1 MSSYDI
7 YIFFLC
13 LIVFTLLT
21 ALFSVMLIMLVRF
34 YLRLV
39 NAGLE
44 DENLKIEYE
53 KNKTESNK
61 PSTKVLGY
69 IASAFILVVT
79 VAFFLTF
86 AVSLH
91 VEIKNNSKVE
101 DIPTMK
107 VVKSGS
113 MATKHPDNTY
123 LVEEELH
130 DQIKTFDLI
139 TLHKLPPEEALEKY
153 DIVAY
158 ERDGNLILHRI
169 VNIEEPNERHPD
181 ARYFLLQ
188 GDAVEFHDSFP
199 VLYKE
204 MKGIYRGERI
214 PFLGSFFMFMQSPAG
229 YLCILLIL
237 IALVATPL
245 TEKKIKSA
253 KEQRLALIIDEPESA
268 EPESEEEIP
277 VKE

>member
-139 TLHKLPPEEALEKY
+139 TLHKLPPEEALAKY

-253 KEQRLALIIDEPESA
+253 KDQRLALIIDEPESA